1 MNERNMELVNLTPHT
16 INLFKENNVKAITI
30 APSGA
35 IARVLCSTEILY
47 SLNGFPVRTN
57 TYKEVTGLPEPTP
70 GKVFIVSA
78 LVAQATKGREDILV
92 PDGTVR
98 DENGV
103 IIGCTGF
110 AVIR

>member
-1 MNERNMELVNLTPHT
+1 MKEINMELVNLTPHT
-16 INLFKENNVKAITI
+16 INLIAENKIETI
-30 APSGA
+30 VPSGT
-35 IARVLCSTEILY
+35 IARVLCSSETLY
-47 SLNGFPVRTN
+47 GLNGFPVRTN
-57 TYKEVTGLPEPTP
+57 KYGEVTGLPEPTP

-78 LVAQATKGREDILV
+78 LVAQAVKGREDILV